1 VCAGVG
7 EEGAREGGG
16 DRDVAQRGRRA
27 QGPKFCVYEL
37 LQDDD

>member
-1 VCAGVG
+1 MRGG
-7 EEGAREGGG
+7 GKGRGEGTGIWRNEEGGAC
-16 DRDVAQRGRRA
+16 RA